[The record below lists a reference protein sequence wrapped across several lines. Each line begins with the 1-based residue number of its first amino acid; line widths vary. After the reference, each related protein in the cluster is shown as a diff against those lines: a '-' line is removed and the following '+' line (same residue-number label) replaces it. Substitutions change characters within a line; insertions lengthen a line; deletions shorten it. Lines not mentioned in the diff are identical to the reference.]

1 MTHRT
6 PGKPTKGARILSTH
20 ATEIRYIHDVDGDRY
35 KHPFAKGVTIE
46 LLPDGSARLYRPDG
60 KPLWRDF

>member
-1 MTHRT
+1 MARRR
-6 PGKPTKGARILSTH
+6 GKPTKGARILSRE
-20 ATEIRYIHDVDGDRY
+20 ATEVRYIHATDGDRY
-35 KHPFAKGVTIE
+35 KHPFKKGVTIE